1 MDWKLILQIAGVV
14 LGLLYLWLEY
24 RADIRLWIVGLV
36 MPLVHGALYYKAGL
50 YADCSMQVYYVL
62 AGLYGWLVWRNA
74 PRKKPKTARNAAA
87 AGSTDQTAGSEA
99 LTGGHNSQPD
109 RNTTAG
115 HSDQT
120 ACNAGPEAAQTARSA
135 EPAAVRIGHTPLRYA
150 AGLIAVYAAAH
161 AGIYFLLSRFTN
173 STVPF
178 WDAMTTA
185 ASIVAMWM
193 LSRKY
198 IEQWLV
204 WLAVDLIT
212 IGLYL
217 YKGIPLTAGL
227 YALYSALAVAGYLRW
242 RKKRPAPQS
251 NAGEESLRRK
261 APPTLSNT
269 TRVRHSRAAQ
279 RGTAPALGR
288 RNSATITNNAVTQGT
303 PHVAAFSY
311 PVLFR
316 RKGQRP
322 KVSESLPG
330 KKRGPQRKA
339 PA

>member
-1 MDWKLILQIAGVV
+1 MDWKLILQIAGVA

-36 MPLVHGALYYKAGL
+36 MPLVHGTLYYKAGL

-74 PRKKPKTARNAAA
+74 PHKKARA
-87 AGSTDQTAGSEA
+87 AGSAA
-99 LTGGHNSQPD
+99 
-109 RNTTAG
+109 RN
-115 HSDQT
+115 
-120 ACNAGPEAAQTARSA
+120 A
-135 EPAAVRIGHTPLRYA
+135 EPAAARIGHTPLRYA

-198 IEQWLV
+198 VEQWLV

-212 IGLYL
+212 VGLYL

-242 RKKRPAPQS
+242 RREA
-251 NAGEESLRRK
+251 ALR
-261 APPTLSNT
+261 S
-269 TRVRHSRAAQ
+269 
-279 RGTAPALGR
+279 
-288 RNSATITNNAVTQGT
+288 
-303 PHVAAFSY
+303 
-311 PVLFR
+311 
-316 RKGQRP
+316 
-322 KVSESLPG
+322 
-330 KKRGPQRKA
+330 
-339 PA
+339 

>member
-74 PRKKPKTARNAAA
+74 PRKKAKTARNAAA
-87 AGSTDQTAGSEA
+87 AAARTA
-99 LTGGHNSQPD
+99 

-227 YALYSALAVAGYLRW
+227 YALYSELAVAGYLRW
-242 RKKRPAPQS
+242 RK
-251 NAGEESLRRK
+251 L
-261 APPTLSNT
+261 
-269 TRVRHSRAAQ
+269 AAQ
-279 RGTAPALGR
+279 ETTG
-288 RNSATITNNAVTQGT
+288 
-303 PHVAAFSY
+303 AA
-311 PVLFR
+311 
-316 RKGQRP
+316 K
-322 KVSESLPG
+322 
-330 KKRGPQRKA
+330 
-339 PA
+339 